1 MLTVPGLLA
10 TRTLTFTKNR
20 TLSNIEEVLL
30 STDIQSSKVT
40 INDNPKI
47 SKLKIENENG
57 KSKEFRVE
65 RIKGE

>member
-47 SKLKIENENG
+47 SKFLN
-57 KSKEFRVE
+57 
-65 RIKGE
+65 